1 MESAIDISRLISDWQ
16 RGNREAENA
25 LFEALYL
32 RLHGIAMQCLRS
44 EAPGHSMGPTMLVH
58 EAYLRFQRAERL
70 EVADRGHFLALA
82 ARVMRRIVVD
92 RARARRTEKRGGDQV
107 HDDLEHA
114 RASSDSEAEEVLAV
128 DRALES
134 LFRQSERQAQL
145 VELRFFAGFSEEEAA
160 TALGISKRTVRRE
173 WQIAR
178 TRLRM
183 AINGT
188 STVL

>member
-1 MESAIDISRLISDWQ
+1 MDSGSEISRLISDWQ
-16 RGNREAENA
+16 RGNRDAENA

-32 RLHGIAMQCLRS
+32 RLHGIAAQCLRN

-58 EAYLRFQRAERL
+58 EAYLRFERAERL

-92 RARARRTEKRGGDQV
+92 RARARRTEKRGGDQLR
-107 HDDLEHA
+107 DDLDQ
-114 RASSDSEAEEVLAV
+114 ASASTDSEAEEILAV

-134 LFRQSERQAQL
+134 LFRQSERQAHL
-145 VELRFFAGFSEEEAA
+145 VELRFFAGFNEDEAA
-160 TALGISKRTVRRE
+160 DALGISKRTVRRE
-173 WQIAR
+173 WQVAR

-188 STVL
+188 PTAL

>member
-1 MESAIDISRLISDWQ
+1 MDSGSEITGLISDWQ
-16 RGNREAENA
+16 RGNRDAENA

-32 RLHGIAMQCLRS
+32 RLHGIAAQCLRN

-58 EAYLRFQRAERL
+58 EAYLRFERAERL

-92 RARARRTEKRGGDQV
+92 RARARRTEKRGGDQM
-107 HDDLEHA
+107 HDDLDQA
-114 RASSDSEAEEVLAV
+114 FASTDSEAEEILAV

-134 LFRQSERQAQL
+134 LTRQSVRQAQL
-145 VELRFFAGFSEEEAA
+145 VELRFFAGFNEDEAA
-160 TALGISKRTVRRE
+160 DALGISKRTVRRE
-173 WQIAR
+173 WQVAR

-183 AINGT
+183 AIDGT
-188 STVL
+188 PTVL